1 MLFFLLCG
9 RRRAARPRGIRGS
22 LPLGNDGD
30 AQVDALVADV
40 DRRVS
45 RTGNEDAHFV
55 LALGTEGAID
65 GLPVLGRCELGL
77 ALRLRFLNLAFE
89 SGDLDV
95 AQANFGLQFF
105 DADPQPLGFGRAVR
119 AHIITRLRVVVG
131 RTILRLRLRLARLLD
146 GCLRPLVSIDVVT
159 VSTSPVSSACT
170 LATCGWLVS
179 VSFATV
185 RFDLVGSALS
195 SATISRSLSSIE
207 RWRRRMLAEMT

>member
-65 GLPVLGRCELGL
+65 GLPVLGRRELGL

-95 AQANFGLQFF
+95 AQANFGLQ
-105 DADPQPLGFGRAVR
+105 LRA
-119 AHIITRLRVVVG
+119 
-131 RTILRLRLRLARLLD
+131 LLD

-185 RFDLVGSALS
+185 RFDLVGSDLR

-207 RWRRRMLAEMT
+207 RWRRQMLAEMTKA